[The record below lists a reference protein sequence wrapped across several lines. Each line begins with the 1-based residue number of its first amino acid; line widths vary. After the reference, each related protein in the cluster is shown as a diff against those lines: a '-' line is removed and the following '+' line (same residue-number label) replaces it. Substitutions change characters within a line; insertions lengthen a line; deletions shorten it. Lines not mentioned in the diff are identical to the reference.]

1 MQVKVGKT
9 ITYVDA
15 SVSGVLP
22 FSYRESE
29 R

>member
-1 MQVKVGKT
+1 MQAKVEKT
-9 ITYVDA
+9 IKDIDA

-29 R
+29 L